1 MALSSSDL
9 LAVYGLL
16 ENALS
21 QDEAL
26 RKPAEAALATCENR
40 PGFCSLL
47 MEIMASKDASVQSS
61 ARWLAS
67 VYFKNSINRYWRLR
81 RDSVGVSDTEK
92 SYLRGKLLELIRE
105 ENSQIAV
112 QLALVISKIA
122 RFDYPKE
129 WPDLFTTLVQKLQ
142 SHDVLLTQRV
152 YMVLNQVLKE
162 LSTKRL
168 AADQKNLMQVT
179 SQLFD
184 YAWHHWQEDT
194 QALLKDFATLLPNP
208 ESGLLSLES
217 RQLLELRC
225 ERWLLCLKALRRMLK
240 FGFSSDAKSVQEVP
254 AVKQVCPHF
263 LQQIRVFLGYRSALP
278 QGHALR
284 NFFEKSCLKLLKSLV
299 DLQTVHPYTF
309 SDSTILPPV
318 LDFSYRMITEP
329 QNLVDSF
336 EQLLIQSMI
345 LVQTVVQCKEYAVT
359 GTGRVVGTTT
369 ATLQEAKETLG
380 RKAQEILKSL
390 LDNQRVL
397 LLCEVLVR
405 RYFTLTVTDLEEW
418 DHDAEAYYHEQDMVQ
433 WKDKLRPCAE
443 ALYLILFEKYR
454 EILAP
459 LVVQILK
466 QASEDCPP
474 ASAGAEIEI
483 TQKLL
488 LKEAAYNAVG
498 VANYDLYHSIDFE
511 SWYKGTLAQEI
522 RNRQSNARIL
532 RRRVAWLLGQWVSK
546 IEGDIRQPVYTALI
560 DLLGDGDLAVQLAA
574 CRSLSHLID
583 DVHFYEKDFV
593 AFVPMCLER
602 LFQFMSRAQEFDSK
616 LQVFNLVSLIIDR
629 LGESILPCT
638 ESLISFLPQVWRD
651 SEGQSLLRIQIMV
664 ALQRLISALGPQSP
678 VCYEFL
684 FPILDYS
691 TNINQPDELNMLED
705 GLQLWQTTLK
715 HAPAITPQILTLFP
729 HLVPVMDRNSEHLQI
744 AMKIIESYVL
754 LAGAGFLH
762 LHATS
767 VVHILNTVVGN
778 VNEKG
783 MMCSLPVVEMLIQCF
798 PTDAPGLLEGILQK
812 LLKIVIA
819 GNDEADI
826 VRASAGAILARVLV
840 QNTSF
845 FAQWISQ
852 PSLLPII
859 GQTSSIN
866 TPNLLF
872 TYFDAWL
879 EKVDFLT
886 TFPRKKICALALCV
900 LLTIKEPQVLERLEQ
915 ILSVCTTI
923 VHQTDESQ
931 NGSALG
937 YEYFP
942 LNMHHQGDLSED
954 SGENEERR
962 KRQILASDPIN
973 ELAVVPLLKEK
984 LQACSTLYGDAVLN
998 GALSRLHP
1006 SLLSQLQQLL
1016 GT

>member
-1 MALSSSDL
+1 MALSSADL

-26 RKPAEAALATCENR
+26 RKPAEAALASCESR

-47 MEIMASKDASVQSS
+47 LEIMASKDISVQSS

-92 SYLRGKLLELIRE
+92 SYLRSKLLELIRE

-129 WPDLFTTLVQKLQ
+129 WPDLFANLVRKLQ
-142 SHDVLLTQRV
+142 SPDVLLTQRV
-152 YMVLNQVLKE
+152 YMVLNQILKE

-168 AADQKNLMQVT
+168 VADQRNLMQVT

-194 QALLKDFATLLPNP
+194 QTLLKDFGTLLPNL

-217 RQLLELRC
+217 KQLLELRC

-240 FGFSSDAKSVQEVP
+240 FGFPSDARSVQEVP
-254 AVKQVCPHF
+254 AVSQVCPHF
-263 LQQIRVFLGYRSALP
+263 LQQIRNFLGYRSALP

-284 NFFEKSCLKLLKSLV
+284 KFFEKSCLKLFKTLV

-318 LDFSYRMITEP
+318 LDFAYRMITEP
-329 QNLVDSF
+329 QNFVDSF
-336 EQLLIQSMI
+336 DQLLIQSMI
-345 LVQTVVQCKEYAVT
+345 LVQTVVQCKEYAASI
-359 GTGRVVGTTT
+359 TGRVVGPTT
-369 ATLQEAKETLG
+369 ATLQEAKETLA
-380 RKAQEILKSL
+380 RKAEEILKSL

-405 RYFTLTVTDLEEW
+405 RYFTLTTSDLEEW
-418 DHDAEAYYHEQDMVQ
+418 DHDAEAFYHEQDMVQ

-443 ALYLILFEKYR
+443 SLYLILFEKYR

-474 ASAGAEIEI
+474 AGPGVEIEI
-483 TQKLL
+483 TEKLL

-511 SWYKGTLAQEI
+511 SWYKGTLAQELK
-522 RNRQSNARIL
+522 NRHSNARIL

-593 AFVPMCLER
+593 AFVPICLER
-602 LFQFMSRAQEFDSK
+602 LFQFMDGAQEFDSK
-616 LQVFNLVSLIIDR
+616 LQVFNLVSLAIDR

-638 ESLISFLPQVWRD
+638 ESLITFLPQVWRG
-651 SEGQSLLRIQIMV
+651 SEGQSLLRIQVMV

-678 VCYEFL
+678 VCYEFF

-715 HAPAITPQILTLFP
+715 NAPTITPQLLALFP

-744 AMKIIESYVL
+744 TMKIIESYVL
-754 LAGAGFLH
+754 LAGAAFLQ
-762 LHATS
+762 LHSTS
-767 VVHILNTVVGN
+767 VVHILNNVIGN
-778 VNEKG
+778 VKEKG
-783 MMCSLPVVEMLIQCF
+783 MMCTLAIVEMLIQCF

-852 PSLLPII
+852 PSLLPSL
-859 GQTSSIN
+859 GQSSAISSQS
-866 TPNLLF
+866 LLF

-915 ILSVCTTI
+915 ILSVCTTM
-923 VHQTDESQ
+923 VHQTDETAD
-931 NGSALG
+931 GGALG
-937 YEYFP
+937 YDYYP
-942 LNMHHQGDLSED
+942 SNMREDPSGDSAD
-954 SGENEERR
+954 NEERR
-962 KRQILASDPIN
+962 KRQILAADPIN
-973 ELAVVPLLKEK
+973 KLAVVPLLKEK
-984 LQACSTLYGDAVLN
+984 LQACSTLYGDAMLN

-1006 SLLSQLQQLL
+1006 ALLSQLQQLL
-1016 GT
+1016 GTGS